1 MQELFWFF
9 LGGFVYLVM
18 DKSISFYKKV
28 KFLNDVKIL
37 SFQLIGYAYQQWVT
51 ITAAK
56 YIYLHANEHDKEH
69 IKILKNLDEAE
80 LLEWKKEAVKGLNE
94 SVPPHYRSAL
104 KIDGWESVISTL
116 EKHYVDVLE
125 GDYGIE
131 KEGDLNVEDKK

>member
-9 LGGFVYLVM
+9 LGGFVYLIM

-28 KFLNDVKIL
+28 KFLNDIKIL

-104 KIDGWESVISTL
+104 KIDGWESVVSTL
-116 EKHYVDVLE
+116 EKHYVNVLE
-125 GDYGIE
+125 SDYSIE